1 MYNYSVYHLTPQV
14 KILRKKMTYFW
25 IKLAPVKSRPVRTKP
40 VRTRLVRTRP
50 VRTRPVRMMI
60 LLKMY
65 GRRSF

>member
-25 IKLAPVKSRPVRTKP
+25 IKLAPVKSRPVRT
-40 VRTRLVRTRP
+40 RLVRTRP